1 MILINFKLGDARAEK
16 LRNMSDATSGNLTNV
31 SIAGEFIE
39 LEQPKLCATKLAQA
53 LLNSAIDRAF
63 SQLPQ

>member
-1 MILINFKLGDARAEK
+1 MKAINFTLDDARAEK
-16 LRNMSDATSGNLTNV
+16 LTKLSDATSGNMTNV

-39 LEQPKLCATKLAQA
+39 FEQPKVSATKIAHA